1 MSERLLAV
9 KKRIEGE
16 QKVHWSS
23 MVSQAKLFFLI
34 QKRIALAQIS
44 GNDYKYIRAVD
55 ALINSMFKEDRDKIA
70 QYQKQLIELN
80 YKKIDRYRLVTRKCV
95 DLLEPYLRQFFT
107 PADSGD
113 MYDDGTEEKI

>member
-9 KKRIEGE
+9 KKKVDGE
-16 QKVHWSS
+16 QHIHWSS
-23 MVSQAKLFFLI
+23 MVSQAKLWFLI
-34 QKRIALAQIS
+34 QKRISLAQIA

-55 ALINSMFKEDRDKIA
+55 ALINAMFKEDRDEIS
-70 QYQKQLIELN
+70 QYQKKLVELN

-107 PADSGD
+107 ASDSGD
-113 MYDDGTEEKI
+113 QFEDGTEEKI